1 MGNSGKAILVL
12 CQCTTLW
19 DQRSEHSLAHWFR
32 DGGEPQHDPKCSDT
46 WLATWFFEQVA
57 RWMIY
62 ASVLSMVP
70 RSKYWLLISSSSQGK
85 IQTLLTA
92 SIIFQPTPSTE
103 KEQLTRQHYWFVI
116 LPQTQTQTLPIH
128 SRTILITQG
137 LLDSLSIEFSTNIP
151 YLFSSMMEAHQYSG
165 RAESSIFQCFYPALT
180 GIMKRPAEIFAFT
193 VRQKAILKVS
203 ISK

>member
-1 MGNSGKAILVL
+1 MYYVVGPALRALSGTLIQRWRGAAARSQMQWHMTRHLILW
-12 CQCTTLW
+12 T
-19 DQRSEHSLAHWFR
+19 
-32 DGGEPQHDPKCSDT
+32 G
-46 WLATWFFEQVA
+46 A